1 MAILQR
7 DNEEEESGEL
17 KNKGQATEEFKA
29 GIQGIEEIKE
39 EWEPIKKM
47 R

>member
-7 DNEEEESGEL
+7 NNEEEDSGEI
-17 KNKGQATEEFKA
+17 KNKGEATEEFKA

-39 EWEPIKKM
+39 E
-47 R
+47 